1 MIKRTI
7 PFLLILF
14 FLFINNT
21 PAFSSQQDKIKDR
34 ELLISA
40 NETVG
45 RRLGDYSLI
54 DQDGKRFNLRDYL
67 GKPFI
72 INFIYTN
79 CISTCGISTVILSG
93 IVEGMSRKLGQKANI
108 VTVSFDYEADTS
120 QRMKEYGE
128 NFTKDFRYWRFAAG
142 DKDTIERLTDEIGF
156 SYEKTANGYDHVNMI
171 SVIDSNGKIY
181 EHIFYGQEH
190 NNDKIKNE
198 LIVAL
203 NSALSNTKNAE
214 DSLSFAGIMFNR
226 LKLICSDYDPAT
238 GAYRFNYLY
247 LINYVLLTIACFI
260 APIVIMWWK
269 ELSLLFIRL
278 KIFSSKKLKAF

>member
-1 MIKRTI
+1 MMRRAI

-14 FLFINNT
+14 FLFINKT
-21 PAFSSQQDKIKDR
+21 PAFSSQQDKIKER
-34 ELLISA
+34 ELLIAA

-79 CISTCGISTVILSG
+79 CASTCSISTVILSG
-93 IVEGMSRKLGQKANI
+93 IVEDMNRKIGQKANI
-108 VTVSFDYEADTS
+108 ITVSFDYEADTS

-128 NFTKDFRYWRFAAG
+128 NFTKDFTYWRFAAG
-142 DKDTIERLTDEIGF
+142 DRDTIVRLTDEIGF
-156 SYEKTANGYDHVNMI
+156 SYEKTDNGYDHVNMI

-181 EHIFYGQEH
+181 EHIFYGADH
-190 NNDKIKNE
+190 NNDKIKSE
-198 LIVAL
+198 LIASL
-203 NSALSNTKNAE
+203 NGALSSTKNAG
-214 DSLSFAGIMFNR
+214 DALSFTGVMMNR

-247 LINYVLLTIACFI
+247 LINYILLTIACFI
-260 APIVIMWWK
+260 APIVIMWWR
-269 ELSLLFIRL
+269 EISSLIKRL
-278 KIFSSKKLKAF
+278 KIYNAQS